1 MRTRSILAFILISL
15 LLAGCGQKGE
25 LVRPQ
30 PDAATATA
38 R

>member
-1 MRTRSILAFILISL
+1 MRTRWVWAGIVISL

-30 PDAATATA
+30 PDAAPATEQ
-38 R
+38 